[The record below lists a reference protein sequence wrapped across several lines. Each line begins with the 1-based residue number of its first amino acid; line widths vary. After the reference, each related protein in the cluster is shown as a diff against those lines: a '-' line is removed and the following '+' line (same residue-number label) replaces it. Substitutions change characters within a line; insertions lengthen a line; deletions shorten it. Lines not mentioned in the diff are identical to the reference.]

1 MMRTRTWGLA
11 ALVVSTLGVG
21 MLAAADDPVLKSGLQ
36 PGDAASPFTVDDVTG
51 PNKGSSLC
59 YR

>member
-1 MMRTRTWGLA
+1 MRIRTWGLA

-21 MLAAADDPVLKSGLQ
+21 IIAAADDPVLKSGLQ
-36 PGDAASPFTVDDVTG
+36 PGAAALPFIVDDITG
-51 PNKGSSLC
+51 PARGTSLC